1 MEEDTQCT
9 RYEESQSSFRV
20 FLQETTERKVQ
31 GEVGS
36 KAVKILGNPI
46 ALYRRDSQKKRSG
59 ASESPT
65 LEDQAYIAPAGTT
78 SLQRAD
84 PRHPERLDIQPTK
97 VMSYIFE
104 GTLNVSPI
112 NSFPK

>member
-46 ALYRRDSQKKRSG
+46 ALSSCLNERIWSRS
-59 ASESPT
+59 
-65 LEDQAYIAPAGTT
+65 L
-78 SLQRAD
+78 
-84 PRHPERLDIQPTK
+84 
-97 VMSYIFE
+97 
-104 GTLNVSPI
+104 
-112 NSFPK
+112 